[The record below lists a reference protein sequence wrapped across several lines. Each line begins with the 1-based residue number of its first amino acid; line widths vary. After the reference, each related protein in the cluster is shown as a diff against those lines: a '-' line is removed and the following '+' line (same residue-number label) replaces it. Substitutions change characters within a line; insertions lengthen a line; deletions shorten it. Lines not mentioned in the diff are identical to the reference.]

1 MDCLRGAGQK
11 RFFLENK
18 GNAGTIRTLLN
29 LPGGVEMVDQARREA
44 FQEKYS
50 NGSRVWS
57 GGTFTGYLNLRP
69 LLDEL
74 PISDVAEASRDYP
87 RRYQGMP
94 DNVYGELIHNLLSFE
109 GYLKDRAF
117 HIEEC
122 AINPFVRDSSYLY
135 QFIIRYTDKEGEE
148 KVRTYEVARSD
159 ERNFIFFT
167 DPLKS

>member
-1 MDCLRGAGQK
+1 LEK
-11 RFFLENK
+11 R
-18 GNAGTIRTLLN
+18 GNAGTIRKLLN

-44 FQEKYS
+44 FKQKYP
-50 NGSRVWS
+50 NGAQVWS
-57 GGTFTGYLNLRP
+57 GGTFTGYLNLRS

-74 PISDVAEASRDYP
+74 PISDVAEATRDYP
-87 RRYQGMP
+87 RRYHSMP

-122 AINPFVRDSSYLY
+122 AIKPIVRDDSYLY
-135 QFIIRYTDKEGEE
+135 QFYIRYTNKEGEE

>member
-1 MDCLRGAGQK
+1 LLKGPGQQ

-18 GNAGTIRTLLN
+18 GNADTIRKLLN

-50 NGSRVWS
+50 TGSKVWS

-69 LLDEL
+69 LLDDL
-74 PISDVAEASRDYP
+74 PISDVAEASREYS
-87 RRYQGMP
+87 RRFQGIS

-122 AINPFVRDSSYLY
+122 AIKPVVRDSSYLY
-135 QFIIRYTDKEGEE
+135 QFSIRYTNKEGDE

-167 DPLKS
+167 DPLQS

>member
-1 MDCLRGAGQK
+1 LLKGPGQQ

-18 GNAGTIRTLLN
+18 GNADTIRKLLN

-50 NGSRVWS
+50 NGSKVWS

-69 LLDEL
+69 LLDDL
-74 PISDVAEASRDYP
+74 PISDVAEASREYS
-87 RRYQGMP
+87 RRFQGIS

-122 AINPFVRDSSYLY
+122 AIKPVVRDSSYLY
-135 QFIIRYTDKEGEE
+135 QFSIRYTNKEGDE

-167 DPLKS
+167 DPLQS